1 MKSDRL
7 YLYVPPEEKGE
18 VQALGAS
25 WDAEISC
32 WYIGAGEDRA
42 RFSNWLPESDQ
53 GDEAEEDEGFSITSE
68 AAYVAAA
75 TVACCKCRSRIEVIC
90 IYCESGTVLG
100 EPLSQ
105 FTVSGIQAMDATL
118 ARQLAPWRTFREVH
132 SEADQESYFANHCP
146 HCGAL
151 QEDMHLH
158 SEPDHPFFSIPRAAP
173 GAVRLTAL
181 EGSVRLSG
189 DESFEV

>member
-25 WDAEISC
+25 WDAESSC
-32 WYIGAGEDRA
+32 WYIGAGEDRE
-42 RFSNWLPESDQ
+42 RFSAWLPEPGSGQ
-53 GDEAEEDEGFSITSE
+53 EDEEFSISSE

-75 TVACCKCRSRIEVIC
+75 TVACWKCRSRIEVIC

-105 FTVSGIQAMDATL
+105 FTVSSIRAIDGTL

-158 SEPDHPFFSIPRAAP
+158 SEPDHPFFSIPRSAP

-181 EGSVRLSG
+181 EGRVRLSG

>member
-25 WDAEISC
+25 WDAESSC
-32 WYIGAGEDRA
+32 WYIGAGDDRA
-42 RFSNWLPESDQ
+42 RFWEWLPEPGQ
-53 GDEAEEDEGFSITSE
+53 GPGDEEFSITSE

-75 TVACCKCRSRIEVIC
+75 TVACWKCRSRIEVIC

-105 FTVSGIQAMDATL
+105 FTVSSIRAIDGTL
-118 ARQLAPWRTFREVH
+118 ARRLAPWPTFREVH
-132 SEADQESYFANHCP
+132 SEVDQESHFANHCP

-158 SEPDHPFFSIPRAAP
+158 SEPGHPFFSIPRSAP

-181 EGSVRLSG
+181 EGRVRLSG